1 MSVRPPPLL
10 PCKKCKSNIGGDD
23 TGLCASCD
31 PNYFTKKFATP
42 LPTASKKENP
52 RPQKT
57 EPPKTNDNGLK
68 KVSPIIYREMNEPFI
83 TITRGLGASDKD
95 CVDVPIGEL
104 EAYLTKHTNCYERTL
119 PTERNPSLINRAYI
133 DLDGYAGEMSEA
145 EFEDLCENI
154 RGSLTFGIPYPMAMM
169 EASQYGT
176 TNDKGENKLSFRVQF
191 IKKHGSKNAI
201 KAFAIN
207 EMLPL
212 ITTLL
217 EDHIKVILGKADEG
231 MSQYLS
237 VDTNVYNPK
246 GRKMRLWNS
255 SKDNENRPNKLVG
268 DATLEDTLIT
278 YIPSDSVALP
288 EPVEEVVVPKEKK
301 EKAPAPS
308 ENSSTTTDPKE
319 EIMENKVD
327 TELLTKVLMGL
338 NDKRAS
344 EYDDWI
350 KTGMIAFNEGL
361 PVKVWDDWSKSKYKR
376 YKKGSKRDCAEK
388 YKTFTKGKLT
398 QATLWKWLKEDN
410 IALFKELCPL
420 RTDFW
425 TLIGNYN
432 HAETARYFYNVK
444 PDAYAFHESLGWFQ
458 LLPSGAWKH
467 YQKVPSGLMTD
478 IWLTLKK
485 VNKEHWDLLDPA
497 NEADKEK
504 IKMCQVFSKQI
515 GVKGFVDGVVA
526 FLPSNYNDDKLDK
539 KMDESRNLFAFQN
552 KVVDLEKNNE
562 VRDIRPDDY
571 VCLHTGYDYPAKPNP
586 EVRKEIRDLLFSIWE
601 NWEVVDY
608 VIAVIALQLHGKK
621 KYEEFYV
628 WTGRGGNGKG
638 VITELVK
645 RSLGDYFH
653 SIPHDC
659 ITKRSDKKDAPNPPM
674 AKAKGKRFVQAQ
686 EPEADDKLQI
696 GTIKELTGGDEI
708 TARQLYHD
716 PVVYVPQFGLFLQ
729 CNTIPK
735 LNKLD
740 GGIKRRMV
748 IIYFPFQFVDKPH
761 ETHHR
766 KINHD
771 LKDKITKSSEWRDEF
786 VLMLLDV
793 YKTTKTLVKPKFIS
807 DHTDEYL
814 AENDAVRSWIEENYT
829 TNCDV
834 NDKHYKLPAEDL
846 RKQFISDTNT
856 PPFDMPA
863 AKFKTLM
870 EMNGVPQKRE
880 SNAFA
885 GFEWNVDNG
894 CWDAVQRKAGS
905 YYLGIRLKVA
915 TAVEEE

>member
-1 MSVRPPPLL
+1 MSSLPPLL
-10 PCKKCKSNIGGDD
+10 PCKKCRHNIGADD
-23 TGLCASCD
+23 TGLCGSCD
-31 PNYFTKKFATP
+31 PKW
-42 LPTASKKENP
+42 LPTASKKETP

-57 EPPKTNDNGLK
+57 EPPKTDDNGLK
-68 KVSPIIYREMNEPFI
+68 KVSPIRYREMPEPTI
-83 TITRGLGASDKD
+83 TITRGLLSSDKE
-95 CVDVPIGEL
+95 CVDVPLSEV

-119 PTERNPSLINRAYI
+119 PTERNPSLINRAYV
-133 DLDGYAGEMSEA
+133 DLDGYAGEMTEA

-154 RGSLTFGIPYPMAMM
+154 RGALTFGIAYPIAMM
-169 EASQYGT
+169 EASQYGYEK
-176 TNDKGENKLSFRVQF
+176 DGLINKLSFRVQF

-201 KAFAIN
+201 KSFVLT

-212 ITTLL
+212 IKTIL
-217 EDHIKVILGKADEG
+217 EDFIPVVLDKECAD

-237 VDTNVYNPK
+237 VDTGVYNPK

-255 SKDNENRPNKLVG
+255 SKDGENRPNQLVG

-278 YIPSDSVALP
+278 YIPHDSEALP
-288 EPVEEVVVPKEKK
+288 EPVEEVVVPKAKK
-301 EKAPAPS
+301 EKAPS

-319 EIMENKVD
+319 EVLGNTADV
-327 TELLTKVLMGL
+327 ELLTKVVMGL
-338 NDKRAS
+338 DPKKHNT
-344 EYDDWI
+344 YDDWVKI
-350 KTGMIAFNEGL
+350 GMICFNEGL
-361 PVKVWDDWSKSKYKR
+361 PVAVWDAFSKQSKN
-376 YKKGSKRDCAEK
+376 YKKGECAEK

-398 QATLWKWLKEDN
+398 QASLWKWLKEDN

-432 HAETARYFYNVK
+432 HAETARYFYNTK

-467 YQKVPSGLMTD
+467 YEKVPSGLMTD

-497 NEADKEK
+497 KEEDQAK
-504 IKMCQVFSKQI
+504 AKMCATFAKQI
-515 GVKGFVDGVVA
+515 GSKGFVDGVVA
-526 FLPSNYNDDKLDK
+526 FLPANYNDEKLNK

-552 KVVDLEKNNE
+552 KVVDLENNNE
-562 VRDIRPDDY
+562 VRDIRPEDY
-571 VCLHTGYDYPAKPNP
+571 VCLHTGYDYPEKSNP
-586 EVRKEIRDLLFSIWE
+586 AVRKEIRNLLFSIWE
-601 NWEVVDY
+601 DWAVVDY
-608 VIAVIALQLHGKK
+608 VLAVIALQLHGKK

-638 VITELVK
+638 VITEIVK

-696 GTIKELTGGDEI
+696 GTIKEYTGGDEI
-708 TARQLYHD
+708 TARALYHD

-786 VLMLLDV
+786 ILMLLDV
-793 YKTTKTLVKPKFIS
+793 YKATKTLVKPKFIT
-807 DHTDEYL
+807 DYTDEYL
-814 AENDAVRSWIEENYT
+814 AENDAVRSWLEENYT
-829 TNCDV
+829 TNCDP
-834 NDKHYKLPAEDL
+834 NDKHYKLPAEEL

-880 SNAFA
+880 SNAFT
-885 GFEWNVDNG
+885 GYEWNEEDG
-894 CWDAVQRKAGS
+894 CWNDIQRRAGS
-905 YYLGIRLKVA
+905 YYLGIRLKCA
-915 TAVEEE
+915 SAVEE

>member
-1 MSVRPPPLL
+1 MSVRCPPPLL
-10 PCKKCKSNIGGDD
+10 PCKKCKTNIGGDD

-31 PNYFTKKFATP
+31 PDYFNKKVAAAP
-42 LPTASKKENP
+42 PVKKNP
-52 RPQKT
+52 DLIKT
-57 EPPKTNDNGLK
+57 ESPKTNDNGLK
-68 KVSPIIYREMNEPFI
+68 KVSPIIYREMNEPTI
-83 TITRGLGASDKD
+83 TITRGLLASDKE
-95 CVDVPIGEL
+95 CVDVPLSEV

-119 PTERNPSLINRAYI
+119 PTERNPSLLNRAYI
-133 DLDGYAGEMSEA
+133 DLDGYAGELSEA

-154 RGSLTFGIPYPMAMM
+154 RGSLTFGIPYPIAMM
-169 EASQYGT
+169 EASQYGYSK
-176 TNDKGENKLSFRVQF
+176 DELHNKLSFRIQF
-191 IKKHGSKNAI
+191 LKKHGSKNAI
-201 KAFAIN
+201 KEFVLK

-212 ITTLL
+212 ITELL
-217 EDHIKVILGKADEG
+217 ADHIKVVLDKDCEG
-231 MSQYLS
+231 MCEYLS
-237 VDTNVYNPK
+237 VDTGVYNPK

-255 SKDNENRPNKLVG
+255 SKDKEIRPNKLVG

-288 EPVEEVVVPKEKK
+288 EPVEEVVVPKAKK
-301 EKAPAPS
+301 VAPS
-308 ENSSTTTDPKE
+308 EASSTTTDPKE
-319 EIMENKVD
+319 IVMEKAVD
-327 TELLTKVLMGL
+327 TELLTRVLMGL
-338 NDKRAS
+338 DYKKHNTY
-344 EYDDWI
+344 EDWVKI
-350 KTGMIAFNEGL
+350 GMVCFNESL
-361 PVKVWDDWSKSKYKR
+361 PVAVWDAYSKQDKK
-376 YKKGSKRDCAEK
+376 YKKGECAEK
-388 YKTFTKGKLT
+388 YRTFTKGKLT

-410 IALFKELCPL
+410 VALFKELCPL

-432 HAETARYFYNVK
+432 HAETARYFYNTK

-467 YQKVPSGLMTD
+467 YSKVPSGLMTD

-497 NEADKEK
+497 NEADKDK
-504 IKMCQVFSKQI
+504 IKMCATFAKQI
-515 GVKGFVDGVVA
+515 GSKGFVDGVVA
-526 FLPSNYNDDKLDK
+526 FLPANYNDEKLDK
-539 KMDESRNLFAFQN
+539 KMDESRNLFAFQD
-552 KVVDLEKNNE
+552 KVVDLEKGNE

-571 VCLHTGYDYPAKPNP
+571 VCLHTGYDYPAKSNP

-786 VLMLLDV
+786 VLMMLDV
-793 YKTTKTLVKPKFIS
+793 YKATKTLVKPKFIS

-880 SNAFA
+880 SNSFT
-885 GFEWNVDNG
+885 GFEWNVDDG
-894 CWDAVQRKAGS
+894 RWEEIQRRAGS
-905 YYLGIRLKVA
+905 YYLGLRLKVA
-915 TAVEEE
+915 NAVEEE

>member
-1 MSVRPPPLL
+1 MSIPFVPLL
-10 PCKKCKSNIGGDD
+10 N
-23 TGLCASCD
+23 GLV
-31 PNYFTKKFATP
+31 PTTTP
-42 LPTASKKENP
+42 TSSKKEISS
-52 RPQKT
+52 
-57 EPPKTNDNGLK
+57 PKTDVDNGLK
-68 KVSPIIYREMNEPFI
+68 KVSPIIYREMNEPSVL
-83 TITRGLGASDKD
+83 ITRGLIGSDNDYKE
-95 CVDVPIGEL
+95 VKLSEV

-119 PTERNPSLINRAYI
+119 PAINNYGTKEDPILMIEREGFNRAYI
-133 DLDGYAGEMSEA
+133 DLDGYAGEMCES

-154 RGSLTFGIPYPMAMM
+154 KGSLTFGVPYPIAMM
-169 EASQYGT
+169 EASQFGYK
-176 TNDKGENKLSFRVQF
+176 NDKGTNKLSFRVQF
-191 IKKHGSKNAI
+191 LKKHGSKNAI
-201 KAFAIN
+201 KSFAIN
-207 EMLPL
+207 EILPL

-217 EDHIKVILGKADEG
+217 EDHIKVIIGNNKEG
-231 MSQYLS
+231 LNQYLS
-237 VDTNVYNPK
+237 VDTGVYNPK

-255 SKDNENRPNKLVG
+255 SKDGEHRPNTLVG

-278 YIPSDSVALP
+278 YIPDDSVALP
-288 EPVEEVVVPKEKK
+288 EPVEEVVVPKAKK
-301 EKAPAPS
+301 EKTPTPL
-308 ENSSTTTDPKE
+308 ETSSTDTDPKN
-319 EIMENKVD
+319 EIVMEKAVD
-327 TELLTKVLMGL
+327 TELLTKVMMGL
-338 NDKRAS
+338 KDDRAA
-344 EYDDWI
+344 EYAEWV
-350 KTGMIAFNEGL
+350 KVGMIAFNEGL
-361 PVKVWDDWSKSKYKR
+361 PVKVWNDWTKAKYKR
-376 YKKGSKRDCAEK
+376 YKNGSKRDCAEK
-388 YKTFTKGKLT
+388 YRSFTKGKLT

-410 IALFKELCPL
+410 PALFKELCPH

-432 HAETARYFYNVK
+432 HAETARYFYNIK
-444 PDAYAFHESLGWFQ
+444 PDAYAHHESLGWFQ
-458 LLPSGAWKH
+458 LLASGAWKH
-467 YQKVPSGLMTD
+467 YEKVPSGLMTD

-485 VNKEHWDLLDPA
+485 VNKEHWDLLDPS

-504 IKMCQVFSKQI
+504 AKQCAMFAKMI
-515 GVKGFVDGVVA
+515 GTKGFVDGVVA
-526 FLPSNYNDDKLDK
+526 FLPANYNDEKLHK

-562 VRDIRPDDY
+562 VRDIKPEDY
-571 VCLHTGYDYPAKPNP
+571 VCLHTGYDYPTKPNQ
-586 EVRKEIRDLLFSIWE
+586 EVRKEIRNLLFSIWE
-601 NWEVVDY
+601 DWAVVDY
-608 VIAVIALQLHGKK
+608 VLAVIALQLHGKK

-696 GTIKELTGGDEI
+696 GTIKEYTGGDEI

-748 IIYFPFQFVDKPH
+748 IIYFPFQFVEKPH

-766 KINHD
+766 KINLD
-771 LKDKITKSSEWRDEF
+771 LKDKITKSTEWRDEF

-793 YKTTKTLVKPKFIS
+793 YKATKTLVKPKFIT
-807 DHTDEYL
+807 DYTDEYL

-880 SNAFA
+880 SNAFT
-885 GFEWNVDNG
+885 GYEWNVDSE
-894 CWDAVQRKAGS
+894 CWDETPRRAGS
-905 YYLGIRLKVA
+905 YYLGIRLKCA
-915 TAVEEE
+915 TAVEE

>member
-1 MSVRPPPLL
+1 
-10 PCKKCKSNIGGDD
+10 
-23 TGLCASCD
+23 
-31 PNYFTKKFATP
+31 
-42 LPTASKKENP
+42 
-52 RPQKT
+52 
-57 EPPKTNDNGLK
+57 
-68 KVSPIIYREMNEPFI
+68 MNEPMI
-83 TITRGLGASDKD
+83 TITRGLLASDKE
-95 CVDVPIGEL
+95 CVDVPLSEV
-104 EAYLTKHTNCYERTL
+104 EAYLTRHTNCYERTL
-119 PTERNPSLINRAYI
+119 PTERNQSVINRAYV
-133 DLDGYAGEMSEA
+133 DLDGYAGEMTES

-154 RGSLTFGIPYPMAMM
+154 KGSLTFGIQYPIAMM
-169 EASQYGT
+169 EASQYGYEK
-176 TNDKGENKLSFRVQF
+176 DGLINKLSFRVQF

-201 KAFAIN
+201 KEFVLK

-212 ITTLL
+212 ITTIL
-217 EDHIKVILGKADEG
+217 EEHIKVVLDKDCDG

-237 VDTNVYNPK
+237 VDTGVYNPK

-255 SKDNENRPNKLVG
+255 SKDYENRPNKLVG

-278 YIPSDSVALP
+278 YIPSDSEALP
-288 EPVEEVVVPKEKK
+288 EPIEEVVVPKAKK
-301 EKAPAPS
+301 EKAPS
-308 ENSSTTTDPKE
+308 ENSSTATDPKE
-319 EIMENKVD
+319 IVMEKAVD

-338 NDKRAS
+338 DYKKHS
-344 EYDDWI
+344 TYEDWI
-350 KTGMIAFNEGL
+350 KIGMVCFNENL
-361 PVKVWDDWSKSKYKR
+361 PLSVWDAFSKQDKVK
-376 YKKGSKRDCAEK
+376 YKKGECAEK
-388 YKTFTKGKLT
+388 YRTFTKGKLT

-420 RTDFW
+420 RTDYW

-497 NEADKEK
+497 NEADKDK
-504 IKMCQVFSKQI
+504 IKMCGAFAKQI

-562 VRDIRPDDY
+562 VRDIRPEDY
-571 VCLHTGYDYPAKPNP
+571 VCLHTGYDYPAKSNP
-586 EVRKEIRDLLFSIWE
+586 EVRKEIRQLLFSIWE

-674 AKAKGKRFVQAQ
+674 AKAKGKR
-686 EPEADDKLQI
+686 
-696 GTIKELTGGDEI
+696 
-708 TARQLYHD
+708 
-716 PVVYVPQFGLFLQ
+716 
-729 CNTIPK
+729 
-735 LNKLD
+735 
-740 GGIKRRMV
+740 
-748 IIYFPFQFVDKPH
+748 
-761 ETHHR
+761 
-766 KINHD
+766 
-771 LKDKITKSSEWRDEF
+771 
-786 VLMLLDV
+786 
-793 YKTTKTLVKPKFIS
+793 
-807 DHTDEYL
+807 
-814 AENDAVRSWIEENYT
+814 
-829 TNCDV
+829 
-834 NDKHYKLPAEDL
+834 
-846 RKQFISDTNT
+846 
-856 PPFDMPA
+856 
-863 AKFKTLM
+863 
-870 EMNGVPQKRE
+870 
-880 SNAFA
+880 
-885 GFEWNVDNG
+885 
-894 CWDAVQRKAGS
+894 
-905 YYLGIRLKVA
+905 
-915 TAVEEE
+915 

>member
-1 MSVRPPPLL
+1 MSVNNL
-10 PCKKCKSNIGGDD
+10 PTLSSCKKCKYNITEAI
-23 TGLCASCD
+23 TGLCSSCD
-31 PNYFTKKFATP
+31 TTP
-42 LPTASKKENP
+42 VKKENP
-52 RPQKT
+52 RP
-57 EPPKTNDNGLK
+57 PKTNDNDLK
-68 KVSPIIYREMNEPFI
+68 KISPIIYREMPQPMI
-83 TITRGLGASDKD
+83 TITRGLSASDKD
-95 CVDVPIGEL
+95 CVDVPVKDI

-119 PTERNPSLINRAYI
+119 PTERNPSVLNRAYV
-133 DLDGYAGEMSEA
+133 DLDGYAGDMTEA

-154 RGSLTFGIPYPMAMM
+154 RGSLTFGVPFQIAMM
-169 EASQYGT
+169 EASQYGYE
-176 TNDKGENKLSFRVQF
+176 KEGLINKLSFRVQF
-191 IKKHGSKNAI
+191 VKKHGSKNAI
-201 KAFAIN
+201 KKFVLD

-217 EDHIKVILGKADEG
+217 EDHIKVVLDKDCDG

-237 VDTNVYNPK
+237 VDTGVYNPK

-255 SKDNENRPNKLVG
+255 SKDYENRPNKLVG

-288 EPVEEVVVPKEKK
+288 EPTLEEVIVPKTKK
-301 EKAPAPS
+301 EKVVVN
-308 ENSSTTTDPKE
+308 ETSSTDTDPKLINHTE
-319 EIMENKVD
+319 LVLNKAVD
-327 TELLTKVLMGL
+327 AELLTKVIMGL
-338 NDKRAS
+338 DPKKHNT
-344 EYDDWI
+344 YDDWVKI
-350 KTGMIAFNEGL
+350 GMICFNENL
-361 PVKVWDDWSKSKYKR
+361 PVAVWEAFSKQSKN
-376 YKKGSKRDCAEK
+376 YKKGECNEK

-410 IALFKELCPL
+410 VPLFKELCPL

-432 HAETARYFYNVK
+432 HAETARYFYNIK

-467 YQKVPSGLMTD
+467 YSKVPSGLMTD

-526 FLPSNYNDDKLDK
+526 FLPANYNDYKLDK
-539 KMDESRNLFAFQN
+539 KMDESRNLFAFQD
-552 KVVDLEKNNE
+552 KVVDLENNNL
-562 VRDIRPDDY
+562 VRDIKPSDY
-571 VCLHTGYDYPAKPNP
+571 VCLHTGYDYPSKSNP
-586 EVRKEIRDLLFSIWE
+586 EVRKEIRNLLFSIWE
-601 NWEVVDY
+601 NWEVVDF
-608 VIAVIALQLHGKK
+608 VIAIIALQLHGKK

-645 RSLGDYFH
+645 RALGDYFH

-771 LKDKITKSSEWRDEF
+771 LKDKITKSTEWRDEF

-793 YKTTKTLVKPKFIS
+793 YKTTKTLVKPKFIQEY
-807 DHTDEYL
+807 TDEYL

-829 TNCDV
+829 INCDM
-834 NDKHYKLPAEDL
+834 NDRHYKLPAEDL

-870 EMNGVPQKRE
+870 EMNGIPQKRE

-885 GFEWNVDNG
+885 GFEWNVDTNE
-894 CWDAVQRKAGS
+894 WDAVQRKAGS
-905 YYLGIRLKVA
+905 YYLGIRLKSA
-915 TAVEEE
+915 TAIE

>member
-31 PNYFTKKFATP
+31 PNYFTNKVATL

-95 CVDVPIGEL
+95 CVDVPIGEV

-119 PTERNPSLINRAYI
+119 PTERNPSLINRAYV

-169 EASQYGT
+169 EASQYGYSK
-176 TNDKGENKLSFRVQF
+176 DDLHNKLSFRVQF

-201 KAFAIN
+201 KEFVLK

-212 ITTLL
+212 ITTIL
-217 EDHIKVILGKADEG
+217 EDHIKVVLDKDCDG

-237 VDTNVYNPK
+237 VDTGVYNPK

-255 SKDNENRPNKLVG
+255 SKDYENRPNKLVG

-288 EPVEEVVVPKEKK
+288 EPVEEVVVPKAKK
-301 EKAPAPS
+301 EKAPPS
-308 ENSSTTTDPKE
+308 ETSSTNTDPKN
-319 EIMENKVD
+319 EIVMEKAVD
-327 TELLTKVLMGL
+327 TELLTKVVMGL
-338 NDKRAS
+338 DYKKHTTY
-344 EYDDWI
+344 EDWI
-350 KTGMIAFNEGL
+350 KIGMVCFNEGL
-361 PVKVWDDWSKSKYKR
+361 PVAVWDAYSKQDKK
-376 YKKGSKRDCAEK
+376 YKKGECIEK
-388 YKTFTKGKLT
+388 YRTFTKGKLT
-398 QATLWKWLKEDN
+398 QATLWKWLKEEN
-410 IALFKELCPL
+410 VALFKELCPL
-420 RTDFW
+420 RTDYW

-504 IKMCQVFSKQI
+504 IKMCGTFAKQI

-552 KVVDLEKNNE
+552 RVVDLEKNNE

-571 VCLHTGYDYPAKPNP
+571 VCLHTGYDYPAKSNP

-608 VIAVIALQLHGKK
+608 VIAVMALQLHGKK

-696 GTIKELTGGDEI
+696 GTIKEYTGGDEI

-771 LKDKITKSSEWRDEF
+771 LKDKITKSTEWRDEF

-894 CWDAVQRKAGS
+894 CWDTIQRKAGS

>member
-1 MSVRPPPLL
+1 MPE
-10 PCKKCKSNIGGDD
+10 
-23 TGLCASCD
+23 
-31 PNYFTKKFATP
+31 
-42 LPTASKKENP
+42 PT
-52 RPQKT
+52 
-57 EPPKTNDNGLK
+57 
-68 KVSPIIYREMNEPFI
+68 I
-83 TITRGLGASDKD
+83 TITRGLLSSDKE
-95 CVDVPIGEL
+95 CVDVPLSEV

-119 PTERNPSLINRAYI
+119 PTERNPSVVNRAYI
-133 DLDGYAGEMSEA
+133 DLDGYAGEMSESQ
-145 EFEDLCENI
+145 FEDLCENI
-154 RGSLTFGIPYPMAMM
+154 RGSLTFGIAYPMAML
-169 EASQYGT
+169 EASQYGYRSKKK
-176 TNDKGENKLSFRVQF
+176 DEEHLINKLSFRVSL

-201 KAFAIN
+201 KEFAVK
-207 EMLPL
+207 EMFPL

-217 EDHIKVILGKADEG
+217 EDHIKVILGKEADGET
-231 MSQYLS
+231 QFLS
-237 VDTNVYNPK
+237 VDTNVYNTK

-255 SKDNENRPNKLVG
+255 SKDGENRPNTLVG

-288 EPVEEVVVPKEKK
+288 EPVEEPPKAKK

-319 EIMENKVD
+319 EVMEVKADV
-327 TELLTKVLMGL
+327 ELLTRVVMGL
-338 NDKRAS
+338 DPKKHN
-344 EYDDWI
+344 EYNDWI
-350 KTGMIAFNEGL
+350 EVGCVCFNEGL
-361 PVKVWDDWSKSKYKR
+361 PVSVWDAFSKQSKN
-376 YKKGSKRDCAEK
+376 YKKGECAEK
-388 YKTFTKGKLT
+388 YRTFTKGKMT
-398 QATLWKWLKEDN
+398 QAKLWKWLKEDN
-410 IALFKELCPL
+410 IKLFNELCPR

-458 LLPSGAWKH
+458 LLSSGAWKH
-467 YQKVPSGLMTD
+467 YEKVPSGLMTD
-478 IWLTLKK
+478 IWQTLKK

-497 NEADKEK
+497 KEEDQAK
-504 IKMCQVFSKQI
+504 AKQCAVFAKMI
-515 GVKGFVDGVVA
+515 GTKGFVDGVVA
-526 FLPSNYNDDKLDK
+526 FLPANYNDEKLNK

-552 KVVDLEKNNE
+552 RVVDLEKNNE

-571 VCLHTGYDYPAKPNP
+571 VCLHTGYDYPVKANP

-601 NWEVVDY
+601 DWSVVDY
-608 VIAVIALQLHGKK
+608 VLAVMALQLHGKK

-708 TARQLYHD
+708 TARALYHD

-761 ETHHR
+761 EAHHR

-771 LKDKITKSSEWRDEF
+771 LKDKITKSTEWRDEF

-793 YKTTKTLVKPKFIS
+793 YKATKELVKPKFIS

-814 AENDAVRSWIEENYT
+814 AENDAVRSWIEDNYT

-834 NDKHYKLPAEDL
+834 NDKHYKLPAEEL

-880 SNAFA
+880 SNSFA
-885 GFEWNVDNG
+885 GFEWNTEDNM
-894 CWDAVQRKAGS
+894 WVETQRKAGS

-915 TAVEEE
+915 EAVVE

>member
-1 MSVRPPPLL
+1 MSFRSVPPLVS
-10 PCKKCKSNIGGDD
+10 CKKCKSNIGADD
-23 TGLCASCD
+23 TGLCSSCD
-31 PNYFTKKFATP
+31 PTAFLKRVATP
-42 LPTASKKENP
+42 PPTSKKETP

-57 EPPKTNDNGLK
+57 EPPKTDDNGLK
-68 KVSPIIYREMNEPFI
+68 KVSPIRYREMPEPTI
-83 TITRGLGASDKD
+83 TITRGLLSSDKA
-95 CVDVPIGEL
+95 CVDVPLSEV
-104 EAYLTKHTNCYERTL
+104 EEYLTKHTDCYERTL
-119 PTERNPSLINRAYI
+119 PTERNPSVVNRAYI
-133 DLDGYAGEMSEA
+133 DLDGYAGEMSES

-154 RGSLTFGIPYPMAMM
+154 RGSLTFGIPFPIAMM
-169 EASQYGT
+169 EASQYGYSK
-176 TNDKGENKLSFRVQF
+176 DELQNKLSFRVQF

-201 KAFAIN
+201 KEFVLK

-217 EDHIKVILGKADEG
+217 DENIKVVLDKECEG

-237 VDTNVYNPK
+237 VDTGVYNPK

-255 SKDNENRPNKLVG
+255 SKDGENRPNALVG

-288 EPVEEVVVPKEKK
+288 EPVEEVVVPKAKK
-301 EKAPAPS
+301 EKAPS
-308 ENSSTTTDPKE
+308 EASSTTTDPKDE
-319 EIMENKVD
+319 LIVSDKGDN
-327 TELLTKVLMGL
+327 ELLTRVIMGL
-338 NDKRAS
+338 DKKRYS
-344 EYDDWI
+344 NYDDFI
-350 KTGMIAFNEGL
+350 KVGFICFNEGL
-361 PVKVWDDWSKSKYKR
+361 PLKVWEDWAKQSSKN
-376 YKKGSKRDCAEK
+376 KKGDCAK
-388 YKTFTKGKLT
+388 HWAGFSKGKLT

-410 IALFKELCPL
+410 IALFKELCPQ
-420 RTDFW
+420 RKDFW

-432 HAETARYFYNVK
+432 HAETARYFYNAK

-458 LLPSGAWKH
+458 LLSSGAWKH
-467 YQKVPSGLMTD
+467 YEKVPSGLMTD

-497 NEADKEK
+497 KEEDQAK
-504 IKMCQVFSKQI
+504 AKMCATFAKQI
-515 GVKGFVDGVVA
+515 GSKGFVDGVVA
-526 FLPSNYNDDKLDK
+526 FLPANYNDEKLNK

-552 KVVDLEKNNE
+552 KVVDLENKNE
-562 VRDIRPDDY
+562 VRDIRPEDY
-571 VCLHTGYDYPAKPNP
+571 VCLHTGYDYPTKSNP

-601 NWEVVDY
+601 DWSVVDY
-608 VIAVIALQLHGKK
+608 VLAVMALQLHGKK

-708 TARQLYHD
+708 SARALYHD

-771 LKDKITKSSEWRDEF
+771 LKDKITKSTEWRDEF

-793 YKTTKTLVKPKFIS
+793 YKATKELVKPKFIS

-834 NDKHYKLPAEDL
+834 NDKHYKLPAEEL

-880 SNAFA
+880 SNAFT
-885 GFEWNVDNG
+885 GFEWNTEDNA
-894 CWDAVQRKAGS
+894 WVETQRKAGS

-915 TAVEEE
+915 SAVVDE

>member
-1 MSVRPPPLL
+1 MRPRSPPPLL
-10 PCKKCKSNIGGDD
+10 PCKKCKYNFGAEN
-23 TGLCASCD
+23 GLCSTCD
-31 PNYFTKKFATP
+31 P
-42 LPTASKKENP
+42 TAPFWNNCPSPSKKIGLEV
-52 RPQKT
+52 K
-57 EPPKTNDNGLK
+57 PPKTDNNGLK
-68 KVSPIIYREMNEPFI
+68 KVSPIIYREMNEPMI
-83 TITRGLGASDKD
+83 TITRGLLASDKE
-95 CVDVPIGEL
+95 CVDVPLSEV
-104 EAYLTKHTNCYERTL
+104 EAYLTRHTNCYERTL
-119 PTERNPSLINRAYI
+119 PTERNQSVINRAYV
-133 DLDGYAGEMSEA
+133 DLDGYAGEMTES

-154 RGSLTFGIPYPMAMM
+154 KGSLTFGIQYPIAMM
-169 EASQYGT
+169 EASQYGYEK
-176 TNDKGENKLSFRVQF
+176 DGLINKLSFRVQF

-201 KAFAIN
+201 KEFVLK

-212 ITTLL
+212 ITTIL
-217 EDHIKVILGKADEG
+217 EEHIKVVLDKDCDG

-237 VDTNVYNPK
+237 VDTGVYNPK

-255 SKDNENRPNKLVG
+255 SKDYENRPNKLVG

-278 YIPSDSVALP
+278 YIPSDSEALP
-288 EPVEEVVVPKEKK
+288 EPIEEVVVPKAKK
-301 EKAPAPS
+301 EKAPS
-308 ENSSTTTDPKE
+308 ENSSTATDPKE
-319 EIMENKVD
+319 IVMEKAVD

-338 NDKRAS
+338 DYKKHS
-344 EYDDWI
+344 TYEDWI
-350 KTGMIAFNEGL
+350 KIGMVCFNENL
-361 PVKVWDDWSKSKYKR
+361 PLSVWDAFSKQDKVK
-376 YKKGSKRDCAEK
+376 YKKGECAEK
-388 YKTFTKGKLT
+388 YRTFTKGKLT

-420 RTDFW
+420 RTDYW

-497 NEADKEK
+497 NEADKDK
-504 IKMCQVFSKQI
+504 IKMCGAFAKQI

-562 VRDIRPDDY
+562 VRDIRPEDY
-571 VCLHTGYDYPAKPNP
+571 VCLHTGYDYPAKSNP
-586 EVRKEIRDLLFSIWE
+586 EVRKEIRQLLFSIWE

-716 PVVYVPQFGLFLQ
+716 PVVFVPQFGLFLQ

-748 IIYFPFQFVDKPH
+748 IIYFPFQFVDTPH
-761 ETHHR
+761 EKHHR

-807 DHTDEYL
+807 EHTDEYL
-814 AENDAVRSWIEENYT
+814 AENDAVRSWLDENYT
-829 TNCDV
+829 VNCDV

-880 SNAFA
+880 SNSFS
-885 GFEWNVDNG
+885 GFEWNVNTKE
-894 CWDAVQRKAGS
+894 WDTIQRKAGS

-915 TAVEEE
+915 EEVEEE